1 MARKPA
7 KKSVPAKKPVKKQ
20 PLKKNVSRGTI
31 KKKTPTKNKGG
42 RPSKYRIEFN
52 EQAKNHCSLGA
63 TDKQLATFFKVTVYT
78 IDKWKQ
84 VHHEFLQSLRD
95 GKKIF
100 DNETVVKALLHRA
113 IGYSHPEEK
122 IFIFKGKIVR
132 ATTTKHYPPDSTA
145 LIYWLKNR
153 LPEEW
158 RDTPREGSGS
168 EGLVDAL
175 AKLADKLP
183 Q

>member
-1 MARKPA
+1 MARKPI
-7 KKSVPAKKPVKKQ
+7 KKTVPAKKPVKKQ
-20 PLKKNVSRGTI
+20 PAKKAV
-31 KKKTPTKNKGG
+31 PKNKGG
-42 RPSKYRIEFN
+42 RPSKYKIEFN

-84 VHHEFLQSLRD
+84 VHPEFLQALKD
-95 GKKIF
+95 GKKTF

-122 IFIFKGKIVR
+122 IFVFKGKIVR
-132 ATTTKHYPPDSTA
+132 AKTTKHYPPDSTA

-158 RDTPREGSGS
+158 RDAPKEGDGS
-168 EGLVDAL
+168 DGLVDAL
-175 AKLADKLP
+175 SKLADKLP